1 MRKSTRAYI
10 YNASNLYDACY
21 TSYEGKSAK
30 QRQKPEVA
38 DVMQDVD
45 GFSKQV
51 MADII
56 SGKYR
61 VGEYRHFKLHD
72 KKKERD
78 ISVLPYK
85 DRCVQNLYKG
95 AVEPLIINQATDDMC
110 AGLPYRGVTA
120 SDSRWSVVRKVQR
133 IMRSSQAVYMWQGDI
148 RKFYDN
154 IHNVL
159 VMKRLEHII
168 SDKVVLSLLR
178 NHIMKQSKLA
188 IGDPISH
195 LIASLMIAPLVRFLK
210 ERGAIVVNYADD
222 IWAVAPT
229 EWEAARIAKEGSRFA
244 ATKLRLHFKPYQI
257 RRIDKAPFRFC
268 GLVFHPNGKVFML
281 SNTKKKYVRTR
292 HKARFLAS
300 YNGIL
305 QVCNAR
311 NLRKKVEK
319 FDNYKKHHQYA
330 KTTYAVC
337 G

>member
-10 YNASNLYDACY
+10 YNASHLYDACH
-21 TSYEGKSAK
+21 TSYEGKSEK
-30 QRQKPEVA
+30 QRQKSEVMA
-38 DVMQDVD
+38 VMQDVD
-45 GFSKQV
+45 GFSKKV
-51 MADII
+51 LGEII
-56 SGKYR
+56 SGEYC
-61 VGEYRHFKLHD
+61 VGEYSHFKLHD

-110 AGLPYRGVTA
+110 AGLPLRGVTA
-120 SDSRWSVVRKVQR
+120 SDPRWSVVKKIQH
-133 IMRSSQAVYMWQGDI
+133 IMRSSHAVYMCQADVC
-148 RKFYDN
+148 KFYDN
-154 IHNVL
+154 IRNVL

-168 SDKVVLSLLR
+168 SDKVVLARLR
-178 NHIMKQSKLA
+178 EHIMKQRKLA

-210 ERGAIVVNYADD
+210 EKGATLVNYADD
-222 IWAVAPT
+222 FFVVGPEEYELVRLAS
-229 EWEAARIAKEGSRFA
+229 EASSFA

-292 HKARFLAS
+292 HKARSLAS

-330 KTTYAVC
+330 KTTYAVR